1 MPVIAGLSK
10 EGTRLIKTD
19 FSGARWEAFPYLQ
32 RIGLSV
38 CFFFCPPFILL
49 SSGPTMDLNR
59 GGRWSPYHTTPYPSA
74 HQVLSNTVLPSLAK
88 LYSTQPNE
96 RPQAQTQTNTTK
108 HLRTGKGP
116 QDRTRSS
123 LSAHQTCKTKKVGS
137 PLLYYGQHGVQ
148 AKFLQHSRGG
158 EAAEELVVLI

>member
-74 HQVLSNTVLPSLAK
+74 HKVLSNTVLPSLAK

-96 RPQAQTQTNTTK
+96 RPQAQHKQTQQSTSVPE
-108 HLRTGKGP
+108 KG
-116 QDRTRSS
+116 RRI
-123 LSAHQTCKTKKVGS
+123 G
-137 PLLYYGQHGVQ
+137 HGVLFLLIKH
-148 AKFLQHSRGG
+148 AKQKKLVPPCCIMGSTAYRRSFSNIHAGVRRRGNW
-158 EAAEELVVLI
+158 LF